1 MVIKII
7 SHIEIMIHIKM
18 IIHIKREK
26 HMETGIN
33 QRKESINGKRR
44 EILLESA

>member
-7 SHIEIMIHIKM
+7 
-18 IIHIKREK
+18 IHIKRK
-26 HMETGIN
+26 NHMETGIN

-44 EILLESA
+44 EV